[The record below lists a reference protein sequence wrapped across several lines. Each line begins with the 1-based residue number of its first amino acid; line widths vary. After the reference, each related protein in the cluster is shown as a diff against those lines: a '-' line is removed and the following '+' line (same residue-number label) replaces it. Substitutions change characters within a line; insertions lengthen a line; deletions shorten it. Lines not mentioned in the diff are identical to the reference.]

1 MDWIP
6 VVTKVYKFLSER
18 ERKAETNEVRK
29 WIQPLLKDIKDIDAL
44 LSIEELDRLVRDALP
59 EGPWQSA
66 VAFSQTL
73 LLVDSLEN
81 LDEVKKRLEM
91 LLNVWNEKSVNYSA
105 LLTELRKRVL
115 SLGKPE
121 ASIIETL
128 DYDPNKP
135 SYFSSDYSESGVDF
149 FLNYLRFEEGVDVD
163 GLVEPLKKLLEK
175 DQNVEEFLRLCG
187 IDELVQ
193 AGEFLERVERAV
205 DVFVKAKEQGLDLE
219 EILRKWDELANGGGS
234 RFGYLEEA
242 VKAVAD
248 EEVGRKFWEEVER
261 VLGEK
266 DIPVISLGYHEDRET
281 PRVMISLGLASFDG
295 GKVTLSEEF
304 LKGLESAFEVVKKLN
319 PSAIYSMGDI
329 LKVIREV
336 GLEKVSS
343 AKEFQLR
350 LEILAKLSPSS
361 LRFIFSDPK
370 ILDAYREAVRKTVLR
385 GFDENRFVEALE
397 ETIREGPSVSGFLGR
412 VLENVHKE
420 EGA

>member
-6 VVTKVYKFLSER
+6 VVTKVYKILSER

-29 WIQPLLKDIKDIDAL
+29 WIQPLLKDIKDVDAL

-91 LLNVWNEKSVNYSA
+91 LLSVWNEKSVNYSA

-266 DIPVISLGYHEDRET
+266 GIKVSGTGDPHLAYRLFYLELVNLDEKVDLTPMSDVLEDLSTFFKKIRPIPLFTVEDIEKTFEMIGVNDASAGEEVKRTAKVLSLLDRYT
-281 PRVMISLGLASFDG
+281 STYVFDKGLNLYDLV
-295 GKVTLSEEF
+295 KESEEPPE
-304 LKGLESAFEVVKKLN
+304 KIAEIVSRSVREGVSEGLEGETLVEYIKK
-319 PSAIYSMGDI
+319 
-329 LKVIREV
+329 
-336 GLEKVSS
+336 
-343 AKEFQLR
+343 R
-350 LEILAKLSPSS
+350 LGS
-361 LRFIFSDPK
+361 
-370 ILDAYREAVRKTVLR
+370 
-385 GFDENRFVEALE
+385 
-397 ETIREGPSVSGFLGR
+397 
-412 VLENVHKE
+412 
-420 EGA
+420 